1 MWRNVER
8 NRGIK
13 MAKLVLKLAKFLYR
27 HVSKFG
33 LDYEDDDV
41 KELGNLIKEM
51 EIKIKES
58 EE

>member
-1 MWRNVER
+1 
-8 NRGIK
+8 

-33 LDYEDDDV
+33 LDYDDDV
-41 KELGNLIKEM
+41 KELGNLIE
-51 EIKIKES
+51 EIETKIKES